1 MPHGFDGAILRV
13 LGAKEHALTVRG
25 ATRLAPHFLRVQFD
39 APTLFQQ
46 AADSPAAWIRLWI
59 VDPVTG
65 IEFQRA
71 YTIAAADVAAGR
83 IDVDFLLH
91 EPAGPASAWAS
102 SASAGDQVIA
112 QSLGS
117 TSFAVAP
124 DATGLTLIG
133 DAASIPAINAILR
146 SLDPGAAVDVLLER
160 SHDED
165 ELIPLADH
173 QSAAVRWAP
182 RTGPDS
188 LARSA
193 ADVLS
198 PGKQVWAAGETGSLK
213 ALRTVIK
220 ERVGGTRK
228 SVHVQAYWIEGRAM
242 GRDRRL

>member
-1 MPHGFDGAILRV
+1 MPHGFDGAVLRV

-25 ATRLAPHFLRVQFD
+25 TTRLAPHFLRVHFD

-46 AADSPAAWIRLWI
+46 ATDSPGAWIRLWI

-65 IEFQRA
+65 VEFQRA
-71 YTIAAADVAAGR
+71 YTIAGADVAAGR

-102 SASAGDQVIA
+102 SADAGDQVIA

-117 TSFAVAP
+117 TSFACAP
-124 DATGLTLIG
+124 DTTGLVLIG
-133 DAASIPAINAILR
+133 DAASVPAINAILR
-146 SLDPGAAVDVLLER
+146 SIPPELETAVLLEQ

-165 ELIPLADH
+165 ELIPLA
-173 QSAAVRWAP
+173 SAARASIQWAA
-182 RTGPDS
+182 RSGPAS
-188 LARSA
+188 LALAA
-193 ADVLS
+193 ADLLS

-213 ALRTVIK
+213 ALRAAVK
-220 ERVGGTRK
+220 ERVGGGRK

-242 GRDRRL
+242 GRERRL